1 MTHTRDKVSA
11 TRLVSATSL
20 HLVVRVEDRT
30 WVLHATITSTIGILL
45 SFRLIGKIGWA
56 SIGTLATAPRAFSTN
71 SFTAASSVLYRT
83 SADSIVHFR
92 TQILAARNWGEYQ
105 NPTLTSAGEQN

>member
-20 HLVVRVEDRT
+20 HLVVGVEDRT
-30 WVLHATITSTIGILL
+30 WVLHTTITSTIGILL

-56 SIGTLATAPRAFSTN
+56 SIGTLATA
-71 SFTAASSVLYRT
+71 SV
-83 SADSIVHFR
+83 DSIIHFR
-92 TQILAARNWGEYQ
+92 TQILAARNWGECQ